1 MEESKVDDWS
11 KLELTWVEPEFSWEE
26 GSGLIPKKKFFLIE
40 DNFLTFVVAIC
51 DSEQY

>member
-26 GSGLIPKKKFFLIE
+26 GSGSTTPKGKKIFFLKE
-40 DNFLTFVVAIC
+40 DNF
-51 DSEQY
+51 